1 VYFAMEDEDL
11 VSLFLSLE
19 NWQEYHAD
27 PDELLPTQDSPPQSP
42 TETYMLGFIIS
53 NIVGIQYYANTISGR
68 EMVGLVREPLN
79 PHDSN
84 AIKVLNTQTIQVKH
98 FERSVATVLMPL
110 IDAHT
115 ILVEGI
121 VPNTR
126 ASGNRFKIPC
136 QIHVF
141 SRIEAFEE
149 VKSTILGAGLHLI

>member
-1 VYFAMEDEDL
+1 
-11 VSLFLSLE
+11 
-19 NWQEYHAD
+19 
-27 PDELLPTQDSPPQSP
+27 
-42 TETYMLGFIIS
+42 MLGFIIS
-53 NIVGIQYYANTISGR
+53 NIVGIQYYADTISGR

-84 AIKVLNTQTIQVKH
+84 AIKVLNTQTIQVGH
-98 FERSVATVLMPL
+98 IERSVAAVLSPL

-121 VPNTR
+121 VPNSR

-149 VKSTILGAGLHLI
+149 VKSTISGVGLHLIKFSDFLKHFENSLSSFFEQSNRAPIQREGEITLQTPLTR